1 MKQAF
6 ASGCGKSFSVSR
18 FRRNWLFYKE
28 VTITN
33 AVRSQFD
40 VERYKQRLTES
51 PTIGMKVIEGR
62 GVFG

>member
-1 MKQAF
+1 MREAF
-6 ASGCGKSFSVSR
+6 ASGYGRSFSVGR

-40 VERYKQRLTES
+40 FELYEQRRTES
-51 PTIGMKVIEGR
+51 PTIGTIVIEGR
-62 GVFG
+62 GR

>member
-6 ASGCGKSFSVSR
+6 VNGYGRSFLVGR
-18 FRRNWLFYKE
+18 FRRNWLFYKG

-40 VERYKQRLTES
+40 YERYEQRLTES
-51 PTIGMKVIEGR
+51 PTIGTIVIEGR
-62 GVFG
+62 GR

>member
-1 MKQAF
+1 MRDVCVT
-6 ASGCGKSFSVSR
+6 GCGRSFSVGR

-40 VERYKQRLTES
+40 VERYEKMPEECPGSGIR
-51 PTIGMKVIEGR
+51 VIEGR
-62 GVFG
+62 GR

>member
-6 ASGCGKSFSVSR
+6 VNGYGRSFSESR
-18 FRRNWLFYKE
+18 FMRNWLFYKE

-40 VERYKQRLTES
+40 VERYEKMLGEC
-51 PTIGMKVIEGR
+51 PTIGMRVLEGR
-62 GVFG
+62 VR

>member
-6 ASGCGKSFSVSR
+6 VSGCERSFSVGR

-33 AVRSQFD
+33 ALRSQFD
-40 VERYKQRLTES
+40 FERYEKLLEGN
-51 PTIGMKVIEGR
+51 PTTGMRAIEGR
-62 GVFG
+62 GR

>member
-6 ASGCGKSFSVSR
+6 ASGCGRSFSESR
-18 FRRNWLFYKE
+18 FLRNCFFYKG

-40 VERYKQRLTES
+40 VERDKQRLTES
-51 PTIGMKVIEGR
+51 PKIGMRVIEGR
-62 GVFG
+62 GR